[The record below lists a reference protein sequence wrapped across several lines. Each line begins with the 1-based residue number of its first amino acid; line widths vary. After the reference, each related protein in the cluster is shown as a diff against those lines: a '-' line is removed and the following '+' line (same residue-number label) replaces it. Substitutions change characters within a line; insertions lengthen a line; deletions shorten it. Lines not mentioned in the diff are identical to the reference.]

1 MQWPPILL
9 LTWLSTLPAEASSS
23 ELSVRNLPGHTS
35 EETIL
40 EIRRR
45 LDLVARN
52 SKSNVLFDNSTSLD
66 SALIDKT
73 LFEHQNDSKTG
84 AAALSAGVQISCAKC
99 YLKGT
104 ARAKLTV
111 NGTFNSTRVYNEAK
125 TEAKAAFRQITQY
138 VHNVTDALVG
148 DITDIPYK
156 LDHLPP
162 PQINLNVDLEFP
174 GYELEVEFD
183 HAELY
188 VALGTVISSGL
199 TYTLPLYSSKE
210 LGIELGPGF
219 LLGAVFSLDLVLSAE
234 SDVKINSGFH
244 IKLDK
249 KALMKIA
256 LFAKES
262 SNLQIHGGKFEF
274 LPVTVEGGSTVLRAL
289 LRLQLR
295 AGFSLP
301 LMDSTVEQLR
311 AAAGLEARVYANV
324 ADLVTNVTAG
334 SRESCALEVVQG
346 YKLAVG
352 AAAGASVALLGN
364 TYGPTP
370 ATEIPVYYT
379 TLAAACVTSVELETA
394 SASAVPGLARRSDPR
409 YYTTTTVTGVTYQ
422 AGACMSRS
430 IVNCP
435 ASLQTVSRNV
445 VTKTL
450 TATVPS
456 GSKADWS
463 APAVTAFAAEA
474 FGDGSLP
481 LKGVSGRPSSYV
493 PTTSSTASSA
503 ASSTAPLALS
513 DDEQGGWTGDAGKVI
528 GVSVGVGASV
538 LVALVGVSM

>member
-73 LFEHQNDSKTG
+73 LFEQSVVSQQPASARSQLTNPQPKRQQNRGGRTLRGRANILRQVLSQRHRQGQAHRQRDLQQHAGIQRGQDRSKG
-84 AAALSAGVQISCAKC
+84 RVSPNHPIFAQRHRRAGGRHHRHS
-99 YLKGT
+99 
-104 ARAKLTV
+104 
-111 NGTFNSTRVYNEAK
+111 
-125 TEAKAAFRQITQY
+125 
-138 VHNVTDALVG
+138 
-148 DITDIPYK
+148 YK

-219 LLGAVFSLDLVLSAE
+219 SPRGRLLLGPGSQRGKRRQDQQRLPHQARQKGTHENRPLCQG
-234 SDVKINSGFH
+234 I
-244 IKLDK
+244 
-249 KALMKIA
+249 
-256 LFAKES
+256 
-262 SNLQIHGGKFEF
+262 LQS
-274 LPVTVEGGSTVLRAL
+274 PN
-289 LRLQLR
+289 LR

-311 AAAGLEARVYANV
+311 AAAGLEARV
-324 ADLVTNVTAG
+324 
-334 SRESCALEVVQG
+334 RESCALEVVQG

-409 YYTTTTVTGVTYQ
+409 YYNTTTTVTGVTYQ

-450 TATVPS
+450 TAMVPS

-538 LVALVGVSM
+538 LVALVGVSMVSFIWRF